1 MGNAEEFNIHRSIQ
15 AVTNSNAVEAGNNG
29 YPNTVQ
35 MSNVQK
41 YMYPIGG
48 P

>member
-1 MGNAEEFNIHRSIQ
+1 MQKKFNIHRSIQ
-15 AVTNSNAVEAGNNG
+15 AVTNSNAVEAVSSS

-41 YMYPIGG
+41 YMYRTGDP
-48 P
+48 